1 MAERV
6 GFEPT
11 IPVKVCPLSR
21 RIVSTTHAPL
31 RVGKTSC
38 RSSVLKTSGH
48 LPAIAEEAL
57 QHLYA
62 TAGEDASF
70 DLHAVVQLRVVEH
83 LQN

>member
-1 MAERV
+1 MSA
-6 GFEPT
+6 FEADRFNHSRTSPRG
-11 IPVKVCPLSR
+11 KNQLSV
-21 RIVSTTHAPL
+21 VSL
-31 RVGKTSC
+31 
-38 RSSVLKTSGH
+38 RSSAKTPALVGTKTSGH